1 MLAAVL
7 HGPGD
12 VCFENVADPEILKS
26 TDAIIRLAATCIC
39 GSHLWPYR
47 GAQSI
52 TEPMHRGHEYRGIV
66 VEVGSAVTR

>member
-1 MLAAVL
+1 MLAAVM
-7 HGPGD
+7 HRPGD
-12 VCFENVADPEILKS
+12 ARFEDVADPKSLKS

-39 GSHLWPYR
+39 GSDLWPYR

-66 VEVGSAVTR
+66 VGVGSAVTR